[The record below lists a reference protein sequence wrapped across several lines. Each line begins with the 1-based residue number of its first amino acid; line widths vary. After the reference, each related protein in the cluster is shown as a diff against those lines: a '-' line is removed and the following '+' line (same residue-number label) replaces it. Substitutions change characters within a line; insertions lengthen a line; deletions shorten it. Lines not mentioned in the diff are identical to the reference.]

1 MDFLPRFRGHGGA
14 ANSVWATRGRVT
26 EESLELFVPW
36 LPADGCHSK
45 LVCVCVCDKLSDQ
58 ANFIFVDHDFPTSTL
73 NFSNFNTEV
82 LAR

>member
-14 ANSVWATRGRVT
+14 PNGVWATRGRVT

-45 LVCVCVCDKLSDQ
+45 LVCVCVTICQ
-58 ANFIFVDHDFPTSTL
+58 ARPILFFHHDFPTSTL

-82 LAR
+82 MAR